1 MRALAQGVARALA
14 QAMMAVA
21 CGAMLLAC
29 APAADAQFQ
38 QGPCEL
44 AGTVVRAGDSAPLR
58 GATVMLAP
66 MGRRADPVVVRTD
79 ANGRFAFGNVAP
91 GSYRLVVERIGFA
104 RQEFGQRAI
113 GRRGVALTLAPG
125 QRLTDLLF
133 RMIPAGVVTG
143 QVLDEAGEPVVGATV
158 SVLRRVYREGEP
170 VFQQRQADRSDDRG
184 QYRIFNL
191 PPGKYIVGAVARRGT
206 RRRGPAESGDESYVP
221 TYYPGVVD
229 PNDAVPLEVEPGQEV
244 SSIDFTL
251 LPQRTVSVRGRVV
264 ASGATK
270 GNTQVMLLPASGRAF
285 ARGRTREERV
295 QPDGSFVIEGVA
307 PGAYVLA
314 AMQHDENVTAYARES
329 LEVGSSDVE
338 GITLAL
344 TPNGS
349 LSGRI
354 IAEGGMLPEARIIV
368 SLRAVDRLARGGSG
382 RAQPDGTFHVRNVAA
397 GEYQLVVNGAP
408 ADYYLKSVR
417 RGNEEFLDR
426 ELPVLRDVT
435 GLELVLS
442 PRGGRVEGQVLSPE
456 NLPASGVTVVLVP
469 ERQFRDQPS
478 RYRTA
483 TTDAAG
489 RFTVRGIRPG
499 DYTVFS
505 WDNDEGEVW
514 MDPNF
519 LATFE
524 GQGQK
529 VSLSEGGA
537 QTVQVTLL
545 AGS

>member
-1 MRALAQGVARALA
+1 M
-14 QAMMAVA
+14 
-21 CGAMLLAC
+21 
-29 APAADAQFQ
+29 
-38 QGPCEL
+38 
-44 AGTVVRAGDSAPLR
+44 AGTVVKAGEGSPLR
-58 GATVMLAP
+58 EATVMLAA

-79 ANGRFAFGNVAP
+79 ANGRFAFSNVAP
-91 GSYRLVVERIGFA
+91 GNYRLLVERIGFA
-104 RQEFGQRAI
+104 RQEYGQRLP
-113 GRRGVALTLAPG
+113 GRRGVALALAPG

-143 QVLDEAGEPVVGATV
+143 QVFDEAGEPVVGATV
-158 SVLRRVYREGEP
+158 SVLRRVYREGGPTFE
-170 VFQQRQADRSDDRG
+170 QREADRSDDRG

-191 PPGKYIVGAVARRGT
+191 PPGKYIVGAVVGAGG
-206 RRRGPAESGDESYVP
+206 RRRGQAEPGDESYVP
-221 TYYPGVVD
+221 TYYPGVID
-229 PNDAVPLEVEPGQEV
+229 PEDAVPLEVEPGQEV

-264 ASGATK
+264 ASGATQ

-285 ARGRTREERV
+285 ARGRTRQERV
-295 QPDGSFVIEGVA
+295 EPDGSFQIHGVA

-314 AMQHDENVTAYARES
+314 AMQHDENVTAYAREP

-344 TPNGS
+344 TPSGS
-349 LSGRI
+349 VSGRI
-354 IAEGGMLPEARIIV
+354 SAENGVLPEGRLIV
-368 SLRAVDRLARGGSG
+368 SLRGQDRVARGGSG
-382 RAQPDGTFHVRNVAA
+382 RAQPDGTFQIRNVAA
-397 GEYQLVVNGAP
+397 GEYEVVVNGAP

-426 ELPVLRDVT
+426 DVPMLRDVT
-435 GLELVLS
+435 GIEIVLS
-442 PRGGRVEGQVLSPE
+442 PSGGRVEGQVLSDE

-469 ERQFRDQPS
+469 ERRFRDQRT

-499 DYTVFS
+499 DYTAFS

-514 MDPNF
+514 MDASF

-524 GQGQK
+524 GKGEK
-529 VSLSEGGA
+529 VSLSESGA
-537 QTVQVTLL
+537 QTVQLTLL